1 MISEENNN
9 VMCKNKSKQEM
20 GDRKTKL
27 NHSPSTTSI
36 GSIDLSTFATDPQN
50 DDRDFQNRSPIL
62 KKQMKMVVLFLSIQ
76 ALPRNTRLAGLVNPF
91 SECTSAPHSRSS
103 FAEKSPELV

>member
-50 DDRDFQNRSPIL
+50 DDRDFQNRSPIYVEQTDENGGVISL
-62 KKQMKMVVLFLSIQ
+62 NSSTSSKYQ
-76 ALPRNTRLAGLVNPF
+76 AGWFGNPI
-91 SECTSAPHSRSS
+91 
-103 FAEKSPELV
+103 